1 MKHVTPNAFLISETR
16 IDEDNF
22 QSFLNEIG
30 VPEWSTDADTDT
42 EVVIETAGK
51 LCYMSFDTS
60 LNQNLTRTGTRNN
73 YDYIQQ
79 GLISTKHGSVLEHG
93 TVTLMLTNVSR
104 VLTHELVRHRAG
116 AAYSQTSGR
125 YVRLDDLPFWVPSCI
140 KENPELEKLF
150 VDEILHQEE
159 TIKKMAEITKID
171 TLDFKAKKTL
181 TSAFRRIIGNGLANN
196 ITATYNHRALRHVI
210 EMRTSHHAEEE
221 IRLLFNKVF
230 ELVGNRY
237 PSIYGDAELT
247 MIDGY
252 NEIIFKHGK
261 V

>member
-1 MKHVTPNAFLISETR
+1 MVYEHFAVGRRYPNHCAFDVACHV
-16 IDEDNF
+16 
-22 QSFLNEIG
+22 
-30 VPEWSTDADTDT
+30 
-42 EVVIETAGK
+42 
-51 LCYMSFDTS
+51 
-60 LNQNLTRTGTRNN
+60 
-73 YDYIQQ
+73 
-79 GLISTKHGSVLEHG
+79 
-93 TVTLMLTNVSR
+93 
-104 VLTHELVRHRAG
+104 
-116 AAYSQTSGR
+116 
-125 YVRLDDLPFWVPSCI
+125 DDS
-140 KENPELEKLF
+140 
-150 VDEILHQEE
+150 EE